1 MVRGRFP
8 TGPHYRKGIMPK
20 LNKPRGPQPLEV
32 PAAKRPA
39 DSAKKEAWIVYAES
53 VGVGLAG
60 GTKSDII
67 AAVDNAA

>member
-1 MVRGRFP
+1 
-8 TGPHYRKGIMPK
+8 MPK
-20 LNKPRGPQPLEV
+20 LNKPRGPQPVEV

-39 DSAKKEAWIVYAES
+39 DSAKKEAWISYAS
-53 VGVGLAG
+53 LVGVDAT

>member
-1 MVRGRFP
+1 
-8 TGPHYRKGIMPK
+8 MPK
-20 LNKPRGPQPLEV
+20 LNKPRGPQPVEV

-53 VGVGLAG
+53 VGVDAT

-67 AAVDNAA
+67 AAVDDAA